1 MTMHGAGPTISTHVL
16 DTAAGRPAAGI
27 RVRLERMLADG
38 AAVEAGSGTTDVDGR
53 IARLLEG
60 TLTAGLYRLVFH
72 LPEDTSRFFHIVTL
86 EFRVTEVERSY
97 HVPLLL
103 APYAISSYRGS

>member
-1 MTMHGAGPTISTHVL
+1 MQAAGPTLSTHVL
-16 DTAAGRPAAGI
+16 DTAVGRPAVGV

-38 AAVEAGSGTTDVDGR
+38 ATVEAGWGTTDLDGR
-53 IARLLEG
+53 VGRLLDG
-60 TLTAGLYRLVFH
+60 MLTAGLYRLVFH

-86 EFRVTEVERSY
+86 EFRVTDVERSY

-103 APYAISSYRGS
+103 APYANSSYRGS